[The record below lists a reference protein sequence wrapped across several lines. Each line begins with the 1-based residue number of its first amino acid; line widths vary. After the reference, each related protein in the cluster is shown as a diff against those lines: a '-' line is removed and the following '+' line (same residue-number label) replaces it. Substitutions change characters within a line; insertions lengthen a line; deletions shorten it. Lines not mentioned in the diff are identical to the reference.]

1 MSRAEQIAAPRAA
14 TMTLT
19 MLAIYA
25 AGSAWSCGAPKQI
38 RTPERPGQTLV
49 VLLPDAATGVVGHA
63 TVTSPSGSADLSAAR
78 DSTTASI
85 NEPLASVTVMSE
97 AEVRRIFGAAL
108 AALPPAP
115 SRFTLFFRFESDE
128 PTVESRALIPDV
140 VKAVKGRPV
149 PEVAVIGHTDTTGT
163 TASNLEL
170 GLRRANMVRSLLIA
184 AGLDASFIE
193 LASHGESELLVP
205 TADEVLE
212 PRNRRVEIS
221 VR

>member
-1 MSRAEQIAAPRAA
+1 
-14 TMTLT
+14 
-19 MLAIYA
+19 MLAICA
-25 AGSAWSCGAPKQI
+25 AGPVWSCAGPKQL

-49 VLLPDAATGVVGHA
+49 VLLPDAVTGVVGRA
-63 TVTSPSGSADLSAAR
+63 TFTSSSGSADLSAAR
-78 DSTTASI
+78 DSITASA
-85 NEPLASVTVMSE
+85 NAPLAPVTVMSE

-128 PTVESRALIPDV
+128 PTAESRALVPDV
-140 VKAVKGRPV
+140 LKAVKGRPV
-149 PEVAVIGHTDTTGT
+149 PEVSVVGHTDTTGT
-163 TASNLEL
+163 SASNLEL
-170 GLRRANMVRSLLIA
+170 GLRRANMVRSLLVA
-184 AGLDASFIE
+184 AGLDASLIE

-205 TADEVLE
+205 TVDEVLE